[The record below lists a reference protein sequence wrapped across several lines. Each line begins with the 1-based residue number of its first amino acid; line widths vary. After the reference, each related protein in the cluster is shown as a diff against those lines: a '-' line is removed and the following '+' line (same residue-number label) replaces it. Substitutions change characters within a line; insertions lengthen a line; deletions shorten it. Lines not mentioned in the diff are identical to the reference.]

1 MILTKKQEEG
11 LKIAVERFRNHELYT
26 CIAGYAGSGKSTLIK
41 FIISALD
48 IDQETEVA
56 YVAYTGK
63 AANVLQAKGCPNATT
78 AHKLL
83 YKAKPLP
90 NGKFIFEEKDLRD
103 SNLKVIVVD
112 EVSMLPKQMWDLLIS
127 HHIYVIA
134 AGDPGQLP
142 PVDKDADNHIL
153 DAPHIFLDE
162 IMRQA
167 QDSEIIRFSMWI
179 RDGKQ
184 IKDFP
189 CSNQQVMIIKPQD
202 VVTGMYTWADQI
214 ICSTNAKR
222 VEINNLVR
230 QLMGFSSLPQVGDK
244 IISLRNHWDYLS
256 QTGNWALTNGSIGTI
271 ESFGLNEIWVPR
283 YIKSGGP
290 ITYMITDIRLEDG
303 DMFKDMPIDYE
314 GLVTGTPTL
323 DARQIYQLNRNK
335 MTPDAPF
342 DFTYAYGITG
352 HKSQGS
358 EWGKVLMIEEG
369 FPYNKEEH
377 IKAMYTEA
385 TRAQE
390 KLAVVI
396 KD

>member
-1 MILTKKQEEG
+1 MILTNKQEQG
-11 LKIAVERFRNHELYT
+11 LKIAVERFRNKEPYT

-41 FIISALD
+41 FIISALGV
-48 IDQETEVA
+48 DQEREVA

-103 SNLKVIVVD
+103 SGLRVIVVD

-127 HHIYVIA
+127 HNIYVIA

-153 DAPHIFLDE
+153 DNPHIFLDE

-179 RDGKQ
+179 REGKA

-202 VVTGMYTWADQI
+202 VVTGMYTWADQV

-222 VEINNLVR
+222 VEINNLMR

-256 QTGNWALTNGSIGTI
+256 KSGNWALTNGSIGTI
-271 ESFGLNEIWVPR
+271 EAFGLNEIWVPR

-290 ITYMITDIRLEDG
+290 ITYMVTDIRLEDG
-303 DMFKDMPIDYE
+303 DIFTDMPIDYE

-342 DFTYAYGITG
+342 DFTYAYAITG

-390 KLAVVI
+390 KLAVVV

>member
-11 LKIAVERFRNHELYT
+11 LKIAVERFRNHEPYT

-41 FIISALD
+41 FIISALGV
-48 IDQETEVA
+48 DQEKEVA

-103 SNLKVIVVD
+103 SNLRVIVVD
-112 EVSMLPKQMWDLLIS
+112 EVSMLPREMWELLIS
-127 HHIYVIA
+127 HRIYVIA

-142 PVDKDADNHIL
+142 PVDKDADNHVL
-153 DAPHIFLDE
+153 DVPHIFLDE

-179 RDGKQ
+179 RDGKS

-202 VVTGMYTWADQI
+202 IVTGMYTWADQV

-222 VEINNLVR
+222 VEINNLMR
-230 QLMGFSSLPQVGDK
+230 QLMGFNTLPQIGDK
-244 IISLRNHWDYLS
+244 VISLRNHWDYLS

-290 ITYMITDIRLEDG
+290 ITYMATDIRLEDG
-303 DMFKDMPIDYE
+303 DMFKDTPIDYN

-323 DARQIYQLNRNK
+323 DARQVYQLNKNK

-342 DFTYAYGITG
+342 DFTYAYAITG

-369 FPYNKEEH
+369 FPYSKEEH

-396 KD
+396 KE